1 MIGGDN
7 ASADESKNFHNDY
20 KEDILEPSFT
30 EETCHA
36 GLTDQIKEN
45 GKGVTVKKKT
55 QRAERSVAIA
65 GSNVTNMDAKSAVD
79 ELVEKT
85 EAGWRCKQCGK
96 ISKSNISSD
105 IRRHAEIH
113 IEGLS
118 FNCQHCEK
126 TFRSRDLLKAHR
138 YRHHKL

>member
-1 MIGGDN
+1 
-7 ASADESKNFHNDY
+7 
-20 KEDILEPSFT
+20 
-30 EETCHA
+30 
-36 GLTDQIKEN
+36 
-45 GKGVTVKKKT
+45 
-55 QRAERSVAIA
+55 
-65 GSNVTNMDAKSAVD
+65 MDAKAAVD

-85 EAGWRCKQCGK
+85 GEGWRCKQCGK
-96 ISKSNISSD
+96 ISKSNTGSSD

-118 FNCQHCEK
+118 FNCHHCEK